1 MVRTRTHDWTFG
13 SGVFALIDS
22 GHGVLIHLRSLDG
35 VSLQG
40 DGGDVGQVM
49 SRWAAVNGSSTW
61 LTWRGEDHR
70 GARRGR
76 SRRGRGRR
84 RFHCGGSF
92 NGKKFLRV
100 RIQRRVF
107 HLRCSDSRSLSSVTA
122 VRRRLLPAAWCGR
135 LGGAGLWTF
144 WSG

>member
-13 SGVFALIDS
+13 SGVFALIDG

-40 DGGDVGQVM
+40 DGGDVGQVV
-49 SRWAAVNGSSTW
+49 SRWAAVDGSSSW
-61 LTWRGEDHR
+61 LSWRREDHR

-76 SRRGRGRR
+76 SRRGRGRCR
-84 RFHCGGSF
+84 LHRCGSF
-92 NGKKFLRV
+92 NGEKFLRV

-107 HLRCSDSRSLSSVTA
+107 HLCCSDSLSSVTA
-122 VRRRLLPAAWCGR
+122 VRSRLLPAAWWGR
-135 LGGAGLWTF
+135 LGGTRLWTL